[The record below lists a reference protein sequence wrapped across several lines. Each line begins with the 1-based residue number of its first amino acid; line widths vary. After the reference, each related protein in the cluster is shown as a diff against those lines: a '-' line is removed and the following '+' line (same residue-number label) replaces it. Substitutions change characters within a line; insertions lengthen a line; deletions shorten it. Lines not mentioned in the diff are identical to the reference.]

1 MVKKKKEEY
10 TTHFATRK
18 ITMGIALLIA
28 GFIFWIS
35 YDIKEALTW
44 SFIVIGILSI
54 LKGSYCY
61 LSK

>member
-1 MVKKKKEEY
+1 MVKKKEE
-10 TTHFATRK
+10 HAAWFAARK
-18 ITMGIALLIA
+18 ITLGIALFIA

-44 SFIVIGILSI
+44 TFIVLGLLSI

-61 LSK
+61 FSK